1 MECKLNMINNVS
13 KLEAVLFASG
23 EPITID
29 RLALTLELSVV
40 EINALITQLNNRY
53 DKEDSALVCLRLGDK
68 LQLSTREEFAQIIK
82 IALDMRRNTPLS
94 SAAFEVLAIIAY
106 NEPVSKSFVEQV
118 RGVDSSSVVNT
129 LVEKGLV
136 EEIGRLDI
144 PGRPIAYKTTPNFL
158 RCFGVSSLK
167 GLPPLPRDEID
178 NEQQTLFDDD
188 EIDILEYNGN
198 VNE

>member
-1 MECKLNMINNVS
+1 MINNVS

-29 RLALTLELSVV
+29 RLALTLAITSVD
-40 EINALITQLNNRY
+40 INALVTQLNNRY
-53 DKEDSALVCLRLGDK
+53 EKESSSLVALRLGDK
-68 LQLSTREEFAQIIK
+68 LQLATRDEFAPTIK

-144 PGRPIAYKTTPNFL
+144 PGRPIAYKTTSNFL

-178 NEQQTLFDDD
+178 NEQQTLFDD
-188 EIDILEYNGN
+188 EEMDILEYSE
-198 VNE
+198 VISE